1 MLVKVPAAATGMPPE
16 TGASRKVWPA
26 ASAAART
33 SAEIGTWMVDVSIK
47 SFLEAAEAERKPVVV
62 SIKTVRT

>member
-26 ASAAART
+26 ASAAERT
-33 SAEIGTWMVDVSIK
+33 SEEMGTWMVEVSMK
-47 SFLEAAEAERKPVVV
+47 SFLEAVKAERRPVLGSV
-62 SIKTVRT
+62 KTVRT